1 MTSEK
6 SVLVYIEDVPYQ
18 ADKQYEYLLPAA
30 LEEVVCVGSLVRCPF
45 GRGSRA
51 VRAVVTEIR
60 KHSEGVKLKEVE
72 DVFSASPVLDEKG
85 LRLCA
90 FMKERYFCPFFEAAK
105 TVMAP
110 GTVGGFDRFVRMD
123 APVSDPEIRDFFEKN
138 QNTVSRKNLAE
149 RLGKE
154 NYAKVLRLIKKGEL
168 TETLEKKQTV
178 SDSVSRFVRVLP
190 RAADYARRERPKKA
204 PNIQK
209 RLAVLDYL
217 FENGDSS
224 VKDVIY
230 MTGVSVSV
238 LKTLE
243 KYGVLE
249 FFEKE
254 TPRDPLKNKKRGSD
268 TAPCVLNAEQQK
280 AFEEISAN
288 LGSGGAHLLYGVTG
302 SGKTHVFTALADKVL
317 SQDRKS
323 VV

>member
-110 GTVGGFDRFVRMD
+110 GTVGG
-123 APVSDPEIRDFFEKN
+123 
-138 QNTVSRKNLAE
+138 RK
-149 RLGKE
+149 
-154 NYAKVLRLIKKGEL
+154 IKIP
-168 TETLEKKQTV
+168 
-178 SDSVSRFVRVLP
+178 FH
-190 RAADYARRERPKKA
+190 A
-204 PNIQK
+204 
-209 RLAVLDYL
+209 
-217 FENGDSS
+217 
-224 VKDVIY
+224 
-230 MTGVSVSV
+230 
-238 LKTLE
+238 KTL
-243 KYGVLE
+243 
-249 FFEKE
+249 
-254 TPRDPLKNKKRGSD
+254 PNASAKK
-268 TAPCVLNAEQQK
+268 TTQK
-280 AFEEISAN
+280 SCA
-288 LGSGGAHLLYGVTG
+288 
-302 SGKTHVFTALADKVL
+302 
-317 SQDRKS
+317 
-323 VV
+323 

>member
-60 KHSEGVKLKEVE
+60 TRSEDVKLKEVE

-178 SDSVSRFVRVLP
+178 SDSVSRLCACCP
-190 RAADYARRERPKKA
+190 AQPITPAANAPKKRRTFKKGL
-204 PNIQK
+204 PFSIIFSK
-209 RLAVLDYL
+209 
-217 FENGDSS
+217 
-224 VKDVIY
+224 
-230 MTGVSVSV
+230 TGIRASR
-238 LKTLE
+238 TL
-243 KYGVLE
+243 
-249 FFEKE
+249 
-254 TPRDPLKNKKRGSD
+254 S
-268 TAPCVLNAEQQK
+268 
-280 AFEEISAN
+280 I
-288 LGSGGAHLLYGVTG
+288 
-302 SGKTHVFTALADKVL
+302 
-317 SQDRKS
+317 
-323 VV
+323 